1 MKTELVNELKQKLSK
16 KYYPIKLLMLVKKED
31 DSNSSLFI
39 STDTLK
45 NNLSTISQVYKELLK
60 ILTNEELRLFSGI
73 DVVEQRSNFFTEMK
87 DYLENNGNP
96 NKLYNLEFGGL
107 KINRALI
114 IISPVDNSKK
124 YVREAELKS
133 QLQDSFKQLLI
144 QLRQFLEIE
153 YVTRD
158 ELKQWENGKNNFSI
172 LGSEKQDLLLFS
184 ASVKALQDKRNK
196 TIFQKDSINE

>member
-39 STDTLK
+39 STDILK